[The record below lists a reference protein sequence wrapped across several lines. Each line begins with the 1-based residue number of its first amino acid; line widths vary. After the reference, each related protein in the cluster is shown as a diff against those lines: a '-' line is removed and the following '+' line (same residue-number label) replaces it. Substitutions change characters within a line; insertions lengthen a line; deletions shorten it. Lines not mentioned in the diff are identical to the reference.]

1 MNTLND
7 LPKQHSTLQT
17 QPKHKQI
24 GITNMK
30 TKIISKIL
38 LTLGLVFALG
48 SAITP
53 VRGGTQLSSA
63 SETDPLS

>member
-24 GITNMK
+24 GITNVK

-38 LTLGLVFALG
+38 LTLGLVFALRQRDHARAWWH
-48 SAITP
+48 STK
-53 VRGGTQLSSA
+53 LCF
-63 SETDPLS
+63 